1 MYPGGWAVNELIY
14 HAGGTLYLD
23 EPFEAQPS
31 AATISLTTLGNQAL
45 TTLDAT
51 FTALSAV
58 TATLD
63 NLSMVLPATN
73 RSARLI
79 SPTSTTGTVPD
90 LTSEG
95 YRLLINRGGRK
106 YWVRV
111 SEYDGAVTSF
121 RVDEGLDFD
130 LKAGDTAK
138 GVRVSYAV
146 GWTAVT
152 STFTGQIK
160 AHWAVTVG
168 GVVQNIVKIYD
179 VVRQVL
185 KQPATWSDVL
195 ARRPDADNQMS
206 EVRDKEKLVRT
217 AWEDV
222 VQYLYNRG
230 IRHNLIISD
239 GATTLR
245 DAVVLQTLYNST
257 LHQSLPVPL
266 AYSGQGETYISELR
280 NERNNALSQLMM
292 PSDSDENF
300 EITRVEKETRK
311 AGVYMRSPPY
321 WRSSSADGTDFSD

>member
-1 MYPGGWAVNELIY
+1 MNELIY
-14 HAGGTLYLD
+14 RAGGTLYLD
-23 EPFEAQPS
+23 EPFEAQPT
-31 AATISLTTLGNQAL
+31 AATITIATLGNQGL
-45 TTLDAT
+45 STIDST
-51 FTALSAV
+51 FTDISAV
-58 TATLD
+58 AASVD
-63 NLSMVLPATN
+63 NLVLTLPATN

-79 SPTSTTGTVPD
+79 SPSATAGTIPD

-106 YWVRV
+106 YWARV
-111 SEYDGAVTSF
+111 AEYDTSGSNVTSF
-121 RVDEGLDFD
+121 RIDEGIDFD

-146 GWTAVT
+146 DWSAVT
-152 STFTGQIK
+152 STFTGKVK

-168 GVVQNIVKIYD
+168 GVVHNIVKIYD

-230 IRHNLIISD
+230 IRHNLIVPD
-239 GATTLR
+239 GSTTLR
-245 DAVVLQTLYNST
+245 DAVVLQTLYNLS

-266 AYSGQGETYISELR
+266 SYTGQGREYLDELENDR
-280 NERNNALSQLMM
+280 NSALSQLML
-292 PSDSDENF
+292 PVDGDENF
-300 EITRVEKETRK
+300 ELSAVEEKSRK
-311 AGVYMRSPPY
+311 QAVFMRSPSY
-321 WRSSSADGTDFSD
+321 WRTG